1 MKDKNIA
8 ALIAFIAGFVGAHH
22 FYLGRNVKGFLY
34 ILGTCGAWFFT
45 YKIMLIIAVFDG
57 IRLLTMSPDEFDYKY
72 NRGMSRS
79 ERKAEK
85 RAKQEQRRSGW
96 EDMERTS
103 REEKQY
109 TYSNSQAAQDLKK
122 EGIEKYKA
130 YDFGRAIS
138 AFEKVI
144 ISNPNDIATHFN
156 LACCYSMVED
166 KTLAFRYLAK
176 SVALGM
182 KDLQK
187 ISTHD
192 GLAYLRI
199 QPEWTNFVANDY
211 QEVLITTEKPPQSSP
226 KPTPEPAQELNP
238 LDALRQL
245 YEQRQKGIIDESQ
258 FDAKSKELL
267 S

>member
-1 MKDKNIA
+1 MKNKNTA
-8 ALIAFIAGFVGAHH
+8 ALIAFLAGFVGAHQ
-22 FYLGRNVKGFLY
+22 FYLERNVKGFLY

-45 YKIMLIIAVFDG
+45 YKIMLIIAIFDG
-57 IRLLTMSPDEFDYKY
+57 IRFLTMSPDEFDYKY
-72 NRGMSRS
+72 NRGISRS

-85 RAKQEQRRSGW
+85 RAKREQRRSGW
-96 EDMERTS
+96 EDMERSS

-109 TYSNSQAAQDLKK
+109 TFPNSQDAQNFKK
-122 EGIEKYKA
+122 EGVELYKA
-130 YDFGRAIS
+130 YDFGGAIN
-138 AFEKVI
+138 AFEKVLK
-144 ISNPNDIATHFN
+144 SNPNDIAAHFN
-156 LACCYSMVED
+156 LACCYSMIED
-166 KTLAFRYLAK
+166 KTLSFKYLAK

-182 KDLQK
+182 KDFQK

-199 QPEWTNFVANDY
+199 QQEWTNFVANDY
-211 QEVLITTEKPPQSSP
+211 QEVSIIMDEPPQSSP

-258 FDAKSKELL
+258 FDTKSKELL
-267 S
+267 R